1 MINRAEQGF
10 TLIELM
16 VALSILVI
24 LLTIGVPSL
33 IGFVHAQKMDSAVQL
48 LKDSYNQARY
58 EAVTRHQSVTLCPLD
73 SATNQ
78 CGNVWGGGVLLY
90 IDQDGDSL
98 FDKTKDLR
106 LKQVGFSDG
115 VTITTKSRT
124 QITISSAGTTFDTDT
139 FKITVSGSEDIK
151 NLTISSAG
159 RIKLG

>member
-1 MINRAEQGF
+1 MTNRTEKGF

-33 IGFVHAQKMDSAVQL
+33 IGFIHTQKVDSAVQL

-73 SATNQ
+73 SSTNQ
-78 CGNVWGGGVLLY
+78 CGNLWGGGVLIY
-90 IDQDGDSL
+90 IDKNGDSR

-139 FKITVSGSEDIK
+139 FRVSVSGSEDTK
-151 NLTISSAG
+151 SLLISSAG
-159 RIKLG
+159 RIKSG

>member
-1 MINRAEQGF
+1 MISRREQGF

-16 VALSILVI
+16 VALSILII

-33 IGFVHAQKMDSAVQL
+33 IDFVHAQRMDSAVQL

-78 CGNVWGGGVLLY
+78 CGNVWGGGVLIY
-90 IDQDGDSL
+90 IDQDGDSH
-98 FDKTKDLR
+98 FDKNKDLR
-106 LKQVGFSDG
+106 LRQVGFSDG

-124 QITISSAGTTFDTDT
+124 QIRISSAGTTFDTDT
-139 FKITVSGSEDIK
+139 FKVTVYGSKETTA
-151 NLTISSAG
+151 LSISSAG